1 MTGANPHEQLQ
12 SDVDGVLLSRHGP
25 LVERRAAR
33 RAQTIVESNA
43 RSELVGAADFLYAVL
58 RVPGT
63 GHEREGGPRSA
74 SHG

>member
-1 MTGANPHEQLQ
+1 VAEPNPHEPVQP
-12 SDVDGVLLSRHGP
+12 DRDGVQLSRHGP
-25 LVERRAAR
+25 HVQRRAAR
-33 RAQTIVESNA
+33 RAQTIVASNA

-63 GHEREGGPRSA
+63 GVEPEGGPRSA